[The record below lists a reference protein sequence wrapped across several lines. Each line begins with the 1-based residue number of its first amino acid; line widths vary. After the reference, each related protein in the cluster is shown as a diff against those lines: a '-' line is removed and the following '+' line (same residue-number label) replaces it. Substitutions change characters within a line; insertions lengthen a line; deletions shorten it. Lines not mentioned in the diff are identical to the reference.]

1 MDVSLFC
8 LGRPMIEARVRNN
21 GTNASSS
28 SVPTHQQSPVPTPL
42 VSIYRRRF
50 EFCPQLCTFH
60 LLFLHC
66 PQIAET
72 SAAFSLIQPITLSLP
87 TLSLLQRMAFN
98 DNNDKCKLEEDAE
111 SLVARKRL
119 RLSNDD
125 VGDNDSSDSPKED
138 TKEEE
143 DE

>member
-1 MDVSLFC
+1 
-8 LGRPMIEARVRNN
+8 
-21 GTNASSS
+21 
-28 SVPTHQQSPVPTPL
+28 
-42 VSIYRRRF
+42 
-50 EFCPQLCTFH
+50 
-60 LLFLHC
+60 
-66 PQIAET
+66 
-72 SAAFSLIQPITLSLP
+72 
-87 TLSLLQRMAFN
+87 MAFN